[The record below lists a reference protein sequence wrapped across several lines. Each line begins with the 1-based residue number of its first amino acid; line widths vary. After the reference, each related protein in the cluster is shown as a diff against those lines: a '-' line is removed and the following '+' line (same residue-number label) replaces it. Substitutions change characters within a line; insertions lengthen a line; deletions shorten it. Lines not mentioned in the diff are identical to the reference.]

1 MARLMSD
8 AYCKGI
14 VRGQVECCNLRA
26 NHVQGEIVSAERL
39 STAGFE
45 AFPGRA
51 FLGTVDGICNATTE
65 HPHQRHFVRT
75 KPTPGGVRH
84 LREVDYVRAYG
95 HRPREGDC
103 WWLSPYEFTMYWAVV
118 PARVPQTRDEWE
130 TEPDVAWDVKLTPA
144 GERYMRKLSPQQL
157 ARLRPGQHYRT
168 RVEETSNR
176 LRFPDSPGNAALRH
190 AWFLQRRARPL
201 CPHFAHSAV
210 PRRFG
215 DNVEQNAKMAR
226 VYFGAWT
233 LDPKTA
239 TVNVPYA
246 GNLCAPGEAWE
257 AALRRWATCLP
268 CQETKQY
275 LGNFLSVYRV

>member
-1 MARLMSD
+1 M
-8 AYCKGI
+8 
-14 VRGQVECCNLRA
+14 
-26 NHVQGEIVSAERL
+26 SAERL

-176 LRFPDSPGNAALRH
+176 LRFPLRAMRPFVMRGFYNAGLAHYARILHILLCRGVLVITWNKMQRWPERTLGPGR
-190 AWFLQRRARPL
+190 
-201 CPHFAHSAV
+201 
-210 PRRFG
+210 
-215 DNVEQNAKMAR
+215 
-226 VYFGAWT
+226 
-233 LDPKTA
+233 
-239 TVNVPYA
+239 
-246 GNLCAPGEAWE
+246 
-257 AALRRWATCLP
+257 
-268 CQETKQY
+268 
-275 LGNFLSVYRV
+275 